1 MKDLIIKAR
10 RDVITYIDDKLSLP
24 KCLLQIL
31 TAIIFLVTFWSLTFL
46 LMELLAFGV
55 EMAVYTFIGLI
66 LTSDVTTQYLSIIF
80 FLVLYGHGSVARVA
94 AIDDTCLQDLNPDL

>member
-1 MKDLIIKAR
+1 MKDLIIGAR
-10 RDVITYIDDKLSLP
+10 RDVITYIDDELQP
-24 KCLLQIL
+24 KCLLQTL

-80 FLVLYGHGSVARVA
+80 FLVLYGHGSVERV
-94 AIDDTCLQDLNPDL
+94 T